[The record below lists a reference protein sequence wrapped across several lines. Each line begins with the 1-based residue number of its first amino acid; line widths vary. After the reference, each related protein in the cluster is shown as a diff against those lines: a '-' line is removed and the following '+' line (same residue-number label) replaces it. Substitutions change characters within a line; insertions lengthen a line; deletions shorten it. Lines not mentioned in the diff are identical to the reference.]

1 VNVEEIQESVSY
13 LKSSDALMA
22 LSQDPY
28 WPKWDGPW
36 WHMLLFH
43 EMGVTGLIPKE
54 IIPPFIASLNR
65 LPLKIFPI
73 QPADYPPGLD
83 PYRGSACHCQI
94 GTVYQVLSSCGVNVD
109 AQLPWMRSWILNYQM
124 PDGGYSCDNNAYL
137 VKDEVPSS
145 MVGLISVFEAL
156 LLCTPRPWT
165 KDENAT
171 LDKGAAFLIERK
183 LINGSATEHNKSERD
198 RAKKWADLCFP
209 RFYHYDILRGLNAIT
224 LWAEKTGGQIPES
237 AIKEAIKLVEDQA
250 VNGQLKQ
257 RRKIYENTNT
267 FFVDEKKEWSTQ
279 RRPASIFPLVAAV
292 NQPEQ
297 DSPFLSQQWHQVKDR
312 LAKIKLT

>member
-1 VNVEEIQESVSY
+1 MEEIQKSVSY

-28 WPKWDGPW
+28 WPKWNGPW
-36 WHMLLFH
+36 WHMLMLH
-43 EMGVTGLIPKE
+43 EIGETDLIPKE
-54 IIPPFIASLNR
+54 IISPFIASLNR

-73 QPADYPPGLD
+73 RPSDSPPGLD
-83 PYRGSACHCQI
+83 PFRGSACHCQI
-94 GTVYQVLSSCGVNVD
+94 GTVYQVLSKCGVDVD
-109 AQLPWMRSWILNYQM
+109 IQLPWMRSWILNYQM
-124 PDGGYSCDNNAYL
+124 PDGGYSCDNGAYL

-156 LLCTPRPWT
+156 LMCTARPWT
-165 KDENAT
+165 KDEKAV

-183 LINGSATEHNKSERD
+183 LVNGSTSEHNKSERES
-198 RAKKWADLCFP
+198 AKKWADLCFP

-224 LWAEKTGGQIPES
+224 LWAEKTGSHLPES
-237 AIKEAIKLVEDQA
+237 AIKEAMKLIAEQT

-257 RRKIYENTNT
+257 RRKIYENANT
-267 FFVDEKKEWSTQ
+267 LFLDENNEWSKQ
-279 RRPASIFPLVAAV
+279 RRPASIFPLMAAV
-292 NQPEQ
+292 NQPDQ
-297 DSPFLSQQWHQVKDR
+297 DSPYLTQQWRQVQDR